1 VVVRVA
7 LVSTYPP
14 RQCGIATFSSDL
26 FEALRAAPK
35 IRQVDVIA
43 ISNSADFKVKRP
55 VVDVIDQ
62 GARDDYHRA
71 ARTVNRSEIDVVLIE
86 HEFGIFGGADG
97 EYLLSFVGD
106 LSIPYVITLHTVLS
120 APSENQDRV
129 LRTLC
134 AGAASVLVFT
144 NDARE
149 IILSQNVADPSRVAV
164 VPHGAPTKITALAER
179 EEAPVP
185 IAVWEPG
192 QKQRQTTEGRFV
204 VTSFGLLSEGKG
216 LECAIEAIKEVA
228 VEHPEVLFMIAGA
241 THPEIVRREGESY
254 RLQLTQKVREL
265 GLGEQVIFDD
275 RFLSIDELA
284 RTLGATD
291 LFLTPYRGLE
301 QTVSGALTFA
311 VAAGLPVVSTPYR
324 YALDLLKDGAGTII
338 PVDDAG
344 ALAAAITELIET
356 PKKLKKMRAAA
367 KIAGAPLSWPSVGR
381 ETAVILRRAAHGPIA
396 AYEPAIKLLRLPPLK
411 LDHLST
417 MIDDTGIVQH
427 AIGSIP
433 NRISGYCVDDVA
445 RLAQVAHQLFVRT
458 SDVTWRI
465 SLSRSIAFLLHA
477 SDAGSGHELFNFM
490 TFDRKW
496 IGHAHHGDHYGRTI
510 WALGELV
517 SGTLPPSIE
526 VPVAQMLDTMSHH
539 MAITTASPRTS
550 AFALLGLAR
559 SSTAERRERNRGIV
573 TTLATGLVELYDQ
586 HHLEG
591 WEWFE
596 PMLTYDNARL
606 PQALLRAGDH
616 LGRQDLMELGL
627 RTLAWLGDRCGLE
640 GEIVQLPGNRWQQAG
655 DAFETQGDEQPLDAA
670 ALVEAEIDAYKITGD
685 TDHAKRATAAFE
697 WFLGRN
703 HLGLPLYDAST
714 GGCRDGLSSE
724 VVSLNEGAES
734 TLAYLTARL
743 AVEAAEF
750 SVIPPQHPAT
760 EPDRLGASPA

>member
-1 VVVRVA
+1 
-7 LVSTYPP
+7 VSTYPP

-26 FEALRAAPK
+26 YEALKEAPK
-35 IRQVDVIA
+35 ISQVEVIA
-43 ISNSADFKVKRP
+43 ISNTPDFKTKRP
-55 VVDVIDQ
+55 IVDVIDQ
-62 GARDDYHRA
+62 EVREDYHRA
-71 ARTVNRSEIDVVLIE
+71 ARAVNRSEIDVVLIE

-129 LRTLC
+129 MRTLC

-149 IILSQNVADPSRVAV
+149 IVLSQGVADPSRVAV
-164 VPHGAPTKITALAER
+164 VPHGAPSKITALAER
-179 EEAPVP
+179 DVAPVP
-185 IAVWEPG
+185 VAIWETG

-204 VTSFGLLSEGKG
+204 VTSFGLLSVGKG
-216 LECAIEAIKEVA
+216 LESAIEAIAQVA
-228 VEHPEVLFMIAGA
+228 VDHPEVLFMIAGA

-265 GLGEQVIFDD
+265 GLEDQVIFDD
-275 RFLSIDELA
+275 RFLSIDDLA
-284 RTLGATD
+284 QLLGASD
-291 LFLTPYRGLE
+291 LFLTAYLSLE

-311 VAAGLPVVSTPYR
+311 VASGLPVVSTPYR
-324 YALDLLKDGAGTII
+324 YALDLLKDGAGMIV
-338 PVDDAG
+338 PVEDAE
-344 ALAAAITELIET
+344 AIASAITELIES
-356 PKKLKKMRAAA
+356 PKKLKKMRVAA
-367 KIAGAPLSWPSVGR
+367 KVAGAPLSWPSVGR

-396 AYEPAIKLLRLPPLK
+396 TYEPAIKLLRLPPLK

-445 RLAQVAHQLFVRT
+445 RLAQVSHQLFTRT
-458 SDVTWRI
+458 SDVAWRI
-465 SLSRSIAFLLHA
+465 NLSRSIAFLLHA

-517 SGTLPPSIE
+517 AGTLPPSIE
-526 VPVAQMLDTMSHH
+526 MPVAQMLDTLSRHMS
-539 MAITTASPRTS
+539 ATTASPRTG

-559 SSTAERRERNRGIV
+559 SSTAERRERNRSIV
-573 TTLATGLVELYDQ
+573 TTLATGLAELYEKN
-586 HHLEG
+586 HLDD

-606 PQALLRAGDH
+606 SQAMLRAGEH
-616 LGRQDLMELGL
+616 LGREDLIELGL
-627 RTLAWLGDRCGLE
+627 STLQWLGDRCGLE
-640 GEIVQLPGNRWQQAG
+640 EEIVRLPGNRWQLAS
-655 DAFETQGDEQPLDAA
+655 DEFETQGDEQPLDAA

-703 HLGLPLYDAST
+703 HLGLPIYDAAT
-714 GGCRDGLSSE
+714 GGCRDGLSAE
-724 VVSLNEGAES
+724 LVSLNEGAES

-743 AVEAAEF
+743 AVEGAEF

-760 EPDRLGASPA
+760 ETSGLEELPA